1 MTTQIK
7 EYVNT
12 SSHQYPTVEIYPVTA
27 TENRPFWSVMIP
39 TYNCA
44 SYLVETLKSVLEQD
58 PGLEQMQIEVVDDCS
73 TKDDP
78 EAVVREI
85 GQGRVSFF
93 RQPQNVGAPA
103 NFNTCVQRAKGH
115 WVHILHGDDIVL
127 NGFYRHLRQGIEQEE
142 NLGAAFCRYIIMDE
156 NSNWQ
161 PILSPIERDNPGVL
175 DNFLYPMALQN
186 RIMTPCIVLKRS
198 VYEKLGGFNLELFH
212 SADWDMWKRTILNYP
227 VWFEPQTLAC
237 FRQHSSSDTSRLQRS
252 GDNIREACRAIE
264 IAEAYLP
271 ADMAKNISE
280 RARESHASTAL
291 DKAVEILQKDNLEV
305 AIAQIDAAIE
315 CSQSPKVNFLLK
327 EIFPILTE
335 KLAEFNLLTGKNLS
349 NYLSDLKE
357 SCIQAKKS
365 FCESLNLRK
374 TNYVIFPDW
383 NESEESICEELVQVL
398 KKLYF
403 HPNAQEIT
411 LLIEIGNINEDDA
424 NHILS
429 SAAMKIFWEE
439 NIEDDSEIQI
449 SLFSFNEMQ
458 WKWLIPC
465 VSGYIHLFLEN
476 TNLVMKTNLSIN
488 NNFKL
493 DDIKY

>member
-1 MTTQIK
+1 
-7 EYVNT
+7 
-12 SSHQYPTVEIYPVTA
+12 
-27 TENRPFWSVMIP
+27 
-39 TYNCA
+39 
-44 SYLVETLKSVLEQD
+44 
-58 PGLEQMQIEVVDDCS
+58 
-73 TKDDP
+73 
-78 EAVVREI
+78 
-85 GQGRVSFF
+85 
-93 RQPQNVGAPA
+93 
-103 NFNTCVQRAKGH
+103 
-115 WVHILHGDDIVL
+115 
-127 NGFYRHLRQGIEQEE
+127 
-142 NLGAAFCRYIIMDE
+142 
-156 NSNWQ
+156 
-161 PILSPIERDNPGVL
+161 
-175 DNFLYPMALQN
+175 
-186 RIMTPCIVLKRS
+186 
-198 VYEKLGGFNLELFH
+198 
-212 SADWDMWKRTILNYP
+212 
-227 VWFEPQTLAC
+227 
-237 FRQHSSSDTSRLQRS
+237 
-252 GDNIREACRAIE
+252 
-264 IAEAYLP
+264 
-271 ADMAKNISE
+271 
-280 RARESHASTAL
+280 
-291 DKAVEILQKDNLEV
+291 
-305 AIAQIDAAIE
+305 
-315 CSQSPKVNFLLK
+315 
-327 EIFPILTE
+327 
-335 KLAEFNLLTGKNLS
+335 
-349 NYLSDLKE
+349 LKE